1 MGGMTQFGFG
11 RERRLRRRSDFVR
24 VQGSAR
30 RVTTRHYLF
39 LVSVQPSLETGA
51 QALEST
57 APEQRSPRDD
67 APRAQVEGVIAPSKR
82 RARLGIVVTRRLGN
96 AVARNRIKRVCREC
110 FRHWPDL
117 LPDGVDL
124 VIVARQGA
132 DQLGLSEA
140 RAEWSEVSR
149 VLRRRAD
156 EALAQA
162 ARMPHVLARPK
173 PGP

>member
-1 MGGMTQFGFG
+1 MTQFGFG

-39 LVSVQPSLETGA
+39 LVSVQPSLQTGA
-51 QALEST
+51 QA
-57 APEQRSPRDD
+57 EQRTPDPGSPHDD
-67 APRAQVEGVIAPSKR
+67 APHEAQVLGAIAPPKC

-162 ARMPHVLARPK
+162 TRMPHVLARPK